1 MKKTLKFSIIF
12 SVIILFTASV
22 FAEPRIRMRD
32 RDAFDMSHTRI
43 LRILQGNQKELK
55 ITDNQLEKIK
65 NMVFSFEEKMI
76 KMKNE
81 SNLQRLELRK
91 LMQDRKNI
99 DYEKIKGALSKA
111 SSYRNNMFIE
121 RLKWRNE
128 ILNVLTPEQQEALK
142 AMRKDMWKDRMHQR
156 RPMHIEGTFQKFPQL
171 KERFKEHI
179 KK

>member
-1 MKKTLKFSIIF
+1 MKKALKFSIIF
-12 SVIILFTASV
+12 SVIILFTASI

-32 RDAFDMSHTRI
+32 RDTFDMSHTRI
-43 LRILQGNQKELK
+43 LRILQVNQKELK

-111 SSYRNNMFIE
+111 SSYRTNMFIE
-121 RLKWRNE
+121 RLKLRNE
-128 ILNVLTPEQQEALK
+128 ILNVLTPEQQEAMD
-142 AMRKDMWKDRMHQR
+142 AMRKDMWKDRMYQR
-156 RPMHIEGTFQKFPQL
+156 HPLHREGRLKQFPRL